1 MVAQINLNVTPD
13 FERNLR
19 RYMRARG
26 LRTKSE
32 AIREAVREALGL
44 IERRAAPGELDG
56 WLGLAEGGRR
66 RPRFIS
72 EDQLWETGDGD

>member
-1 MVAQINLNVTPD
+1 VAQINLNVTPE

-32 AIREAVREALGL
+32 AIREAVREALGMTQ
-44 IERRAAPGELDG
+44 RAASPAELDA
-56 WLGLAEGGRR
+56 WLGLAGGGRR
-66 RPRFIS
+66 RPRFAG
-72 EDQLWETGDGD
+72 EDDLWKTGDGD